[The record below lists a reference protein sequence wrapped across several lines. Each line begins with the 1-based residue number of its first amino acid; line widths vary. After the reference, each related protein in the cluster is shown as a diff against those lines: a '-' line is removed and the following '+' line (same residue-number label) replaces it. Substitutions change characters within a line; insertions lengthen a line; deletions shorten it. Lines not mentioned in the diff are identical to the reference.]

1 MIFVTVGTHE
11 QPFNRLVEY
20 IDRWAGEHD
29 EEVVIQLGF
38 TRIEPENCKWQ
49 PFYSHDDMI
58 DMIRKARVV
67 VTHGGPCCY
76 MEVLRMGKIPVVVPR
91 NSKLGEHVDDHQ
103 IKICREYIKHY
114 NNLLLVEDIEKLGEC
129 LSSYDDLTRNMDA
142 KDLMSNN
149 LAFCEK
155 MSGLIGRLFQ

>member
-11 QPFNRLVEY
+11 QQFNRLVEY

-29 EEVVIQLGF
+29 EDVVIQTGY

-49 PFYSHDDMI
+49 RFYSHDDMI

-91 NSKLGEHVDDHQ
+91 NNRLGEHVDDHQ
-103 IKICREYIKHY
+103 IKICREYLNHY
-114 NNLLLVEDIEKLGEC
+114 NNILLIEDIDKLGDC
-129 LSSYDDLTRNMDA
+129 LSSYDELTSNMDS
-142 KDLMSNN
+142 KDIMSNN
-149 LAFCEK
+149 RAFCEK